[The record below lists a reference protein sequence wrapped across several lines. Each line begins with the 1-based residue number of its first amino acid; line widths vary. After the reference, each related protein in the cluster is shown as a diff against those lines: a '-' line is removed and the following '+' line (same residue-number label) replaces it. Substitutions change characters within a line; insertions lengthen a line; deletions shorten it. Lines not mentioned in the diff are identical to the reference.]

1 MLNQVQYDIP
11 CFLKQRRRETSW
23 ESLRENGEAL
33 NEVKSYKY
41 LICQILKRFVRFDYV
56 DCKAILPVRALLTPE
71 TGICP

>member
-1 MLNQVQYDIP
+1 MLKQVQYDIP

-41 LICQILKRFVRFDYV
+41 LICQI
-56 DCKAILPVRALLTPE
+56 
-71 TGICP
+71 